1 MAEQKDYCWESS
13 LRSKEV
19 PRKFTCGHCGKFAPA
34 QQHYQAIPRDAS
46 TMSPRYI
53 FICPNCDQPT
63 YFESEYGPQHP
74 GEPFGN
80 DIPRLPPQVD
90 LLYREARKCMTIQ
103 AYTAT
108 TLICRKILMHVAVN
122 LGAPPNK
129 TFTEYLDHL
138 NNHGYLTPKNKNWVD
153 HIRKKGNDANHTIDP
168 IFQHEA
174 ETLITFLEM
183 LLRLTYEFPG
193 KMPAGKP

>member
-1 MAEQKDYCWESS
+1 MHDNSGIYSDNFDLSQDFDACCSQ
-13 LRSKEV
+13 
-19 PRKFTCGHCGKFAPA
+19 PRRA
-34 QQHYQAIPRDAS
+34 
-46 TMSPRYI
+46 
-53 FICPNCDQPT
+53 
-63 YFESEYGPQHP
+63 
-74 GEPFGN
+74 
-80 DIPRLPPQVD
+80 
-90 LLYREARKCMTIQ
+90 
-103 AYTAT
+103 
-108 TLICRKILMHVAVN
+108 
-122 LGAPPNK
+122 PNK